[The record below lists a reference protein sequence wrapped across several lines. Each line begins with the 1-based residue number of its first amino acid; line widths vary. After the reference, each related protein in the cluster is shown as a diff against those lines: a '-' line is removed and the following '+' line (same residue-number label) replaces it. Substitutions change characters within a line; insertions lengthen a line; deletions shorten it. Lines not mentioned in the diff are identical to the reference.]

1 MLTPEELQKI
11 VDQCKTG
18 VFEPELLDEMWKGI
32 ISFLIIQFY
41 GVRILEMAV
50 NWPDDMPTLDPQKE
64 IDLGVVLNRAE
75 KTLFNLWKVVQSELA
90 FRPPAERWM
99 YEESHRS
106 NDALRQI
113 FWSMI
118 QDRHAV
124 AHGHVCGIRQGWRL
138 VGMKKEEDSVKPSS
152 SMS

>member
-11 VDQCKTG
+11 VDQCRTG
-18 VFEPELLDEMWKGI
+18 IFEPELLDEMWKGV

-50 NWPDDMPTLDPQKE
+50 NWPDDTPDLDPQKE

-75 KTLFNLWKVVQSELA
+75 KTLFNLWKVIHAEMTL
-90 FRPPAERWM
+90 RPPAEKWM
-99 YEESHRS
+99 YEESHRA

-113 FWSMI
+113 FWSLM
-118 QDRHAV
+118 QDRHV
-124 AHGHVCGIRQGWRL
+124 EAHGHVCGIRQGWKL
-138 VGMKKEEDSVKPSS
+138 VGMIKEEDSAKPPS